1 MMEQSSH
8 TSDNACA
15 STPDHPLQFCLKGEP
30 APLAGLDDTY
40 WIAAATW
47 IDGPSDNEGF
57 LIYSDAEHY
66 LFLDQEE
73 ARAAARMICGGQSL
87 SSMS

>member
-1 MMEQSSH
+1 MTEQPSH
-8 TSDNACA
+8 TSDDACA
-15 STPDHPLQFCLKGEP
+15 STPDHPLQFRLMDAP
-30 APLAGLDDTY
+30 VPLAGQDDTY

-47 IDGPSDNEGF
+47 IDGQSNDKGF

-73 ARAAARMICGGQSL
+73 ARAAARMICGKQR
-87 SSMS
+87 SSPTS